1 MSIKSRLLSVIFA
14 SAALPLAA
22 TSASAET
29 CTIRTAKQSVS
40 ADTLCACQV
49 VDARM
54 IRYLQRRADFEDI
67 LARTLDACPAFA
79 AVLTDVQTASI
90 TDITRERGDGPPSG
104 DGGFPITPTSTGDG
118 GTGDGGDG
126 TGDGG
131 DGTGDGGDGTGDGGD
146 GTGDG
151 GDGTGDGGDGTGDG
165 GDGTGDGGDGTGDGG
180 DGTGDGG
187 DGTGDGGDG
196 TGDGGDGTGDGGDGT
211 GDGGDGTGD
220 GGDGTG
226 DGGDG
231 TGDGGDGTGDGGDGT
246 GDGGD
251 GTGDGGD
258 GGDTKTNRSGHQDG
272 TNPSGKDHT
281 DKNQNGKD
289 NPGGNK

>member
-14 SAALPLAA
+14 SAALPLVA

-90 TDITRERGDGPPSG
+90 TDITREPGDGPPSG

-220 GGDGTG
+220 GGD
-226 DGGDG
+226 
-231 TGDGGDGTGDGGDGT
+231 
-246 GDGGD
+246 
-251 GTGDGGD
+251 
-258 GGDTKTNRSGHQDG
+258 TKTNRSGHQDG

-289 NPGGNK
+289 NPGGSN